1 MLFYVMVN
9 KRHITKPSKYSDEY
23 KNRLMLKEP
32 TFIYNPQTR
41 QWKIVYQ
48 KPNYKLKNIPDLIDP
63 NGRNKLKTSTKRRL
77 FSKKGEE

>member
-1 MLFYVMVN
+1 
-9 KRHITKPSKYSDEY
+9 
-23 KNRLMLKEP
+23 MLKEP

-48 KPNYKLKNIPDLIDP
+48 KPNYKLKNIPDLIVHL
-63 NGRNKLKTSTKRRL
+63 GRNKPKTSTKRRL